1 MRRGRLRRATDMGA
15 RRQLTWVHP
24 LGRGWEAKHPDLTS
38 CLFSKLLLGTLSGQ
52 PRPSPLMW
60 PTHQP
65 LGAEAQ
71 WEKVASG
78 ARGATGRSG
87 AHHHPC
93 PHLQGES
100 PVVVITR

>member
-78 ARGATGRSG
+78 ARGRLEEVGHTTTP
-87 AHHHPC
+87 AHIFRARV
-93 PHLQGES
+93 QWW
-100 PVVVITR
+100 